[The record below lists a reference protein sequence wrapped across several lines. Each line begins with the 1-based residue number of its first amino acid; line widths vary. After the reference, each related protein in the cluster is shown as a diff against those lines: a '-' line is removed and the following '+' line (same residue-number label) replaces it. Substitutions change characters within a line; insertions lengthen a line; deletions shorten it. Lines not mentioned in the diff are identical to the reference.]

1 MVQTDV
7 NVDTDGET
15 VELETPNGRH
25 EMNSHQARQIALQL
39 IAVCNHIEVDS
50 IELEQ

>member
-1 MVQTDV
+1 MSQTEIDV
-7 NVDTDGET
+7 NTDGET

-25 EMNSHQARQIALQL
+25 EMNSHEARQIALQL

>member
-1 MVQTDV
+1 MIQTEIDV
-7 NVDTDGET
+7 NTDGET

-25 EMNSHQARQIALQL
+25 EMNSHEARQIALQL

-50 IELEQ
+50 IQLEQ